1 MTVIVKRLANKK
13 TRRETGLDYVTTGLN
28 LLTPFGSGLIK
39 EQKPF
44 LPGQEELLRAEL
56 SRIQEIKS
64 IAEANEREIGI
75 LSEAF
80 MMLKDNSL
88 SIKRSG
94 SSVLSV
100 VEIFEIKSLLLLMVR
115 IRDLG
120 GKLKLPEEFIP
131 DDITGLLD
139 TLDPGG
145 DRLNTF
151 YIYDSFSE

>member
-64 IAEANEREIGI
+64 IADGEGQQPLHQKKRQFGIVRSRDFRNKEPAFAHGQDKRPWGEA
-75 LSEAF
+75 EAA
-80 MMLKDNSL
+80 
-88 SIKRSG
+88 G
-94 SSVLSV
+94 
-100 VEIFEIKSLLLLMVR
+100 R
-115 IRDLG
+115 IH
-120 GKLKLPEEFIP
+120 
-131 DDITGLLD
+131 TG
-139 TLDPGG
+139 
-145 DRLNTF
+145 
-151 YIYDSFSE
+151 

>member
-64 IAEANEREIGI
+64 IAEANEREIGM

-88 SIKRSG
+88 SIIKDFDVKTNAPAPNPG
-94 SSVLSV
+94 D
-100 VEIFEIKSLLLLMVR
+100 VEYHNHL
-115 IRDLG
+115 IRY
-120 GKLKLPEEFIP
+120 F
-131 DDITGLLD
+131 
-139 TLDPGG
+139 
-145 DRLNTF
+145 N
-151 YIYDSFSE
+151 